1 MAFWEVHA
9 PLGGLSL
16 AAASRG
22 QEGWGGGRGLA
33 KGMGSCGSGDDGG
46 PVGVGTP
53 LPLHGHVKVAFCKET
68 PEGVRSGGWHSSG
81 EKLRRKG
88 CAQDWYRYESA
99 APERAGRR
107 RKTMT
112 NATCILGIKAEI
124 CRGLQLKSGHAKA

>member
-22 QEGWGGGRGLA
+22 QEGWGWGRGLA

-53 LPLHGHVKVAFCKET
+53 PPLHGHVKVAFCKET
-68 PEGVRSGGWHSSG
+68 PEGVRRGGWHSSG
-81 EKLRRKG
+81 EKLRRKAEHRTG
-88 CAQDWYRYESA
+88 VDMSRLHLRE
-99 APERAGRR
+99 PEDEGKR
-107 RKTMT
+107 
-112 NATCILGIKAEI
+112 
-124 CRGLQLKSGHAKA
+124 